1 MCFWKCHNIQIN
13 HKREY
18 IMKNLKYVL
27 PFLFVSNYAYSAD
40 FCSQLLHKLQSE
52 NYSQSIIHRVYFN
65 YSVFNYPN
73 YGMGVEYKYDVET
86 NYDDNSNY
94 DDNNYTQINEDD
106 LFSGNYSSNT
116 NNSSSSSSYLS
127 NCRVYNNNA
136 SFSIKLVSPGL
147 KLSSPAQPTFNIQFE
162 KSSNRWYVSSV
173 SSYDFENLYHTHLS
187 NSFRAYSEANHT
199 SYSNSFYENGL
210 KNIVKNDIYPSL
222 KNTLKNE
229 FNSKIRYFK

>member
-1 MCFWKCHNIQIN
+1 
-13 HKREY
+13 
-18 IMKNLKYVL
+18 MKNLKYVL
-27 PFLFVSNYAYSAD
+27 PLLFVSNFAYSAD
-40 FCSQLLHKLQSE
+40 FCKQLLNKLQSE

-86 NYDDNSNY
+86 NYDDN
-94 DDNNYTQINEDD
+94 NYTELNEDD

-116 NNSSSSSSYLS
+116 NNSSTSSSYLS

-147 KLSSPAQPTFNIQFE
+147 KLSSPAQPKFNIQFE
-162 KSSNRWYVSSV
+162 KSSNRWSVSSI
-173 SSYDFENLYHTHLS
+173 SSYDFENLYHSHLS
-187 NSFRAYSEANHT
+187 NSFREYSKTNHT
-199 SYSNSFYENGL
+199 SYSNSFYTVGL
-210 KNIVKNDIYPSL
+210 KNMVENDIYPSL

-229 FNSKIRYFK
+229 FNSKIRNFN